1 MKPARKKRLFFII
14 FLIAGVTVAAAF
26 AMYAFNQNLMFY
38 FSPTDVRQGKAPVN
52 KIFRMGGMVVEGTFK
67 KEPKSLKVHFDL
79 TDYEKTVS
87 VEYEGILPDLFREV
101 QGIISRGKL
110 NTQGIFVAEE
120 VLAKHDENYMPP
132 EVAESL
138 KKAKDKLENKAK
150 NNQQSINTETTK

>member
-14 FLIAGVTVAAAF
+14 FLIAGVTVAAGF

-38 FSPTDVRQGKAPVN
+38 FSPADVKQGKAPVN

-87 VEYEGILPDLFREV
+87 VEYEGILPDLFREG

-110 NTQGIFVAEE
+110 NEQGVFIAEE

-138 KKAKDKLENKAK
+138 KKAKDKLDNKAK
-150 NNQQSINTETTK
+150 INQ

>member
-14 FLIAGVTVAAAF
+14 FLISGVTVAAGF

-38 FSPTDVRQGKAPVN
+38 FSPTDVKQGKAPIN
-52 KIFRMGGMVVEGTFK
+52 KIFRMGGMVVDGTFK
-67 KEPKSLKVHFDL
+67 KEQKSLKVHFDI
-79 TDYEKTVS
+79 TDYDKTVS
-87 VEYEGILPDLFREV
+87 VEYTGILPDLFREG

-110 NTQGIFVAEE
+110 NAQGVFVAEE

-138 KKAKDKLENKAK
+138 KKAKEKAEK
-150 NNQQSINTETTK
+150 KSNLLKK

>member
-14 FLIAGVTVAAAF
+14 FLVTGVTIAAGFAF
-26 AMYAFNQNLMFY
+26 YAFNQNLMFY
-38 FSPTDVRQGKAPVN
+38 FSPSEVKQGKAPVN

-67 KEPKSLKVHFDL
+67 KEKKSLKVFFDI
-79 TDYEKTVS
+79 TDYEKTVT
-87 VEYEGILPDLFREV
+87 VEYTGLLPDLFREG

-110 NTQGIFVAEE
+110 NSEGVFVAEE

-138 KKAKDKLENKAK
+138 KKAKK
-150 NNQQSINTETTK
+150 